1 MSETLFTKV
10 DYDVDTLIK
19 LMKMGTLGLPQIQR
33 RFVWPNTKVRDL
45 FDSMYRGYPVGH
57 LLLWKNGLA
66 DDHRTIGADAKQKS
80 AQLLIVDGQ
89 QRLTSLYAVME
100 GIPVLRRNFKT
111 ELIEIAFSPLQRKFA
126 VPDAAIRRDKT
137 YIPNI
142 SVLWEDASRS
152 VFRVEKQY
160 LAGLRAVREVSE
172 TEEAQIQEAI
182 VDLHN
187 LLKFPLTALELT
199 ETSPDEEVAEI
210 FVRVNSKATRLN
222 QADFILTLMSVFW
235 DAGRAELQEF
245 CRRSGTPSAS
255 EPSPFNHFIE
265 PKPDQLLRTSVG
277 LAFKRAR
284 LRYVYSI
291 LRGKDLETEQFST
304 ERREQQFAILKK
316 AQAKVLNLQHWHDF
330 WKAIQAAGYRSGKM
344 VSSKNS
350 LLYVY
355 AFYLIG
361 RTEYTVDEHILRKII
376 ARWFFMTSLT
386 GRYTASPESDVEADL
401 VRLRDVHDA
410 EGFVKLLSRICDAA
424 LTNDYWNI
432 TLPTALAVS
441 SGNSPAMYAYYASL
455 VLLEAKALFSTMS
468 VADTL
473 DATTKAPRATI
484 ERHHLFPR
492 AFLRE
497 QGITEQRTVNQIAN
511 FALIEWG
518 DNGKISDDAPS
529 DYYPIMIEQVENKA
543 DRIAMHHWHAL
554 PDNWQNMPYDQFLEK
569 RREMMAQIVR
579 EAYEKLHGDGTAAD
593 QSIPV
598 AAIDIVVQSG
608 EGKTRE
614 FKSTLRIN
622 MHTKQ
627 VDPRMELG
635 CLKTIAGFL
644 NTHGGTL
651 VIGVADNGD
660 PVGIEADGFPN
671 EDKMQLHL
679 SNLINSRIGP
689 EYEMYIHPHFENY
702 RRYRILAV
710 ECMPAKSAV
719 YVKDGNTER
728 FYVRSS
734 AATRELL
741 PSEMQSYIK
750 QRFG

>member
-10 DYDVDTLIK
+10 DYDVDSLIK
-19 LMKMGTLGLPQIQR
+19 LMKMGTLGLPHIQR
-33 RFVWPNTKVRDL
+33 RFVWSNTKVRDL
-45 FDSMYRGYPVGH
+45 FDSMYRGYPVGN
-57 LLLWKNGLA
+57 LLLWKNGFTE
-66 DDHRTIGADAKQKS
+66 DHRTIGENVKQKS

-100 GIPVLRRNFKT
+100 GIPVLRRNFKI
-111 ELIEIAFSPLQRKFA
+111 EKIEIAFSPLQRKFA
-126 VPDAAIRRDKT
+126 VPDAAIRRDKSF
-137 YIPNI
+137 IPNI
-142 SVLWEDASRS
+142 SILWEDASS
-152 VFRVEKQY
+152 LFRVTNGHV
-160 LAGLRAVREVSE
+160 ADLRATREISE
-172 TEEAQIQEAI
+172 AEEVDIQKAI

-187 LLKFPLTALELT
+187 LLKYPLTAMELA
-199 ETSPDEEVAEI
+199 ESSPEEEVATI
-210 FVRVNSKATRLN
+210 FVRVNSKGTRLN

-235 DAGRAELQEF
+235 DIGRAELQEF
-245 CRRSGTPSAS
+245 CRLSGIPSKG

-265 PKPDQLLRTSVG
+265 PKPYQLLRTSVG

-284 LRYVYSI
+284 LQYVYSI

-304 ERREQQFAILKK
+304 ERREQQFAILKQ
-316 AQAKVLNLQHWHDF
+316 AQEKVLNLQHWHDF
-330 WKAIQAAGYRSGKM
+330 WKAIQAAGYRGGKM

-361 RTEYTVDEHILRKII
+361 RTEYNVDEKILRKII

-401 VRLRDVHDA
+401 MRLRDVHDA
-410 EGFVKLLSRICDAA
+410 EGFVNLLSRICDAT

-432 TLPTALAVS
+432 TLPSDLAVS

-455 VLLEAKALFSTMS
+455 VLLEAKTLFSS
-468 VADTL
+468 VTVSDML
-473 DATTKAPRATI
+473 DATTRAPRASI
-484 ERHHLFPR
+484 ERHHLFPKG
-492 AFLRE
+492 FLRE

-554 PDNWQNMPYDQFLEK
+554 PDNWQNMPYTQFLEK

-579 EAYEKLHGDGTAAD
+579 EAYEKLRGDGDMAD

-598 AAIDIVVQSG
+598 TAIDVVVQSG

-614 FKSTLRIN
+614 FKSTLRMN

-627 VDPRMELG
+627 PDPRMELG
-635 CLKTIAGFL
+635 CLKTVAALL
-644 NTHGGTL
+644 NTYGGTL

-660 PVGIEADGFPN
+660 PVGIEADGFPD
-671 EDKMQLHL
+671 EDKMLLHF
-679 SNLINSRIGP
+679 SNLVNSRIGP
-689 EYEMYIHPHFENY
+689 EYEMYIHPHFEDY

-741 PSEMQSYIK
+741 PSEMQTYIK